1 MPTTTAETF
10 DATVETIRAEEASVR
25 NLFEGEQR
33 LRDRHA
39 GPEYMSRLAR
49 AAEFL
54 SEVYNGRRRMWQLEE
69 AMTASDF
76 PELFGDVLDRQLLG
90 RYQEMPA
97 MWPQVARRS
106 TVPDFRQA
114 KRFAVDGAEGELS
127 EVGER
132 APIPEDELSESLDTI
147 QVVKYAKAL
156 DFSFE
161 QMTNQSLDE
170 FRNAPDR
177 LARGARRTEERKA
190 TQLYVGTA
198 GPDGT
203 LYSSSHGPDN
213 NQSNIITNNP
223 ALSTE
228 GLQTA
233 FQVLGS
239 MVDEDGEPIVVEA
252 VTLVVPPA
260 LEVTAQNILNALSID
275 VTNQGGTSNQT
286 VRAANWMANRTTL
299 QVNPYIPI
307 IADSN
312 GNTSWFLFGQPGGSR
327 PALDVAFLQ
336 GNEMPALFQKAP
348 NARRVGGGE
357 EPFDFEHESI
367 RHKVRHIFGTAQLIN
382 TGGWRSTVASDGT
395 GTA

>member
-1 MPTTTAETF
+1 MPTTNAETF

-33 LRDRHA
+33 LRDRRTS
-39 GPEYMSRLAR
+39 PEYMSQLAR
-49 AAEFL
+49 AATFL
-54 SEVYNGRRRMWQLEE
+54 SEVYNGHRRMWQLQE

-90 RYQEMPA
+90 RYQETPT

-106 TVPDFRQA
+106 TVPDFREA
-114 KRFAVDGAEGELS
+114 KRFAVDGAEGQLPEQ
-127 EVGER
+127 GER
-132 APIPEDELSESLDTI
+132 APLEEDELSESKDTI

-190 TQLYVGTA
+190 TELYVGTA

-203 LYSSSHGPDN
+203 LYSSSHGPDSDE
-213 NQSNIITNNP
+213 SNIITSNP
-223 ALSTE
+223 VLSTE

-233 FQVLGS
+233 FQVLGE
-239 MVDEDGEPIVVEA
+239 MTDDDDEPIVIEA

-260 LEVTAQNILNALSID
+260 LEVTAQNILNALQIE
-275 VTNQGGTSNQT
+275 VNNQGGTTNQT
-286 VRAANWMANRTTL
+286 VVAANWMAGRTTL

-307 IADSN
+307 IADTN
-312 GNTSWFLFGQPGGSR
+312 GNTSWFLFGQPGASR
-327 PALDVAFLQ
+327 PALEVAFLQ

-357 EPFDFEHESI
+357 EPFDFEHDSI
-367 RHKVRHIFGTAQLIN
+367 RHKVRHIFGTSTLIN
-382 TGGWRSTVASDGT
+382 TGGWRTTVASNGT
-395 GTA
+395 GS